1 MNGDRSRKRGGVVQ
15 YMVKDN
21 EGHGFHN
28 EENQFD
34 FYGAM
39 ENFFSTYLREGVTKS
54 IKVGKSQ

>member
-1 MNGDRSRKRGGVVQ
+1 
-15 YMVKDN
+15 MVKAD

-39 ENFFSTYLREGVTKS
+39 ESFFGTHLKPLEPAAK
-54 IKVGKSQ
+54 